1 MKTSKKGLRWFLFNI
16 FGPPE
21 LKNLVNHIDEILE
34 EHPNITVY
42 PMGEFPFSIKTSEED
57 NSKPIIF
64 PTPQE
69 RTSYLLGFKH
79 GVEIVGG
86 SGQILTREQFDEMN
100 KMEKRATHNDQK
112 TRLN

>member
-21 LKNLVNHIDEILE
+21 LKNLVSHIDAILE

-42 PMGEFPFSIKTSEED
+42 PMGEFPFSIKASEEA
-57 NSKPIIF
+57 NSEPIIF

-69 RTSYLLGFKH
+69 RASYLLGFKH
-79 GVEIVGG
+79 GIEMVGG
-86 SGQILTREQFDEMN
+86 SAQILTREQFDEIN
-100 KMEKRATHNDQK
+100 KMEELATHNNRK